1 MQWNCILG
9 SKQHNSRE
17 QGFLSQY
24 IAPSLLSLLQTLKL
38 DFFFPL
44 TFGAVPPAAYEAE
57 AEARISHELKLK
69 EFFFLTAYFHA
80 EGHRN
85 SCNTEE
91 LKLLHH

>member
-69 EFFFLTAYFHA
+69 EFFFLCLF
-80 EGHRN
+80 
-85 SCNTEE
+85 SC
-91 LKLLHH
+91 